1 MAFRLNHLRVKNA
14 AETINNPGIV
24 ALMEGDYTYAI
35 RPGENLYPQ
44 PANMYSKVADMYSKT
59 ANVYSRTVNRVLL

>member
-1 MAFRLNHLRVKNA
+1 M
-14 AETINNPGIV
+14 